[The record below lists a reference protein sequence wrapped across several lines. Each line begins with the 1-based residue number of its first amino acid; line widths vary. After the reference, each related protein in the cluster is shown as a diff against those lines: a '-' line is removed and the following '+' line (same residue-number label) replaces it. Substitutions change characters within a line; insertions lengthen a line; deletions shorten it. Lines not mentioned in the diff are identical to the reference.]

1 MTVVGFFGFSL
12 PLRHADV
19 AKVVTKERA
28 LGGHTQY
35 GYNAIN
41 KGDFVEDCLSAAS
54 SADAFV
60 DE

>member
-1 MTVVGFFGFSL
+1 MVLSGFSF
-12 PLRHADV
+12 PLRHADDTKV
-19 AKVVTKERA
+19 AVKQRA
-28 LGGHTQY
+28 LGGHAQY

-41 KGDFVEDCLSAAS
+41 KGVFVEDCLSAESAS